1 MPVPAVTVATV
12 VRTSPV
18 VFLDFALNVTV
29 VPEIVYE
36 SQESFAKATLNTV
49 LLDVNVTFASASLAP
64 SNVTGFGLTVNVAGS
79 SG

>member
-1 MPVPAVTVATV
+1 M
-12 VRTSPV
+12 
-18 VFLDFALNVTV
+18 VFFDFALNVTV

-36 SQESFAKATLNTV
+36 SQESSANTTLNTL

-64 SNVTGFGLTVNVAGS
+64 SNVTGLGATVRVAGS